1 MCPICSSSPHQRSCP
16 VRVGPAWR
24 LPPRVEARGGP
35 LLADE
40 PPTWARSARGPVLDG
55 RSRRRLLRDPQ
66 ARAAM
71 SRRAAELHAAGSS
84 WRVVASELGLP
95 PSTAATLAREAATWL
110 PG

>member
-1 MCPICSSSPHQRSCP
+1 M
-16 VRVGPAWR
+16 RVGRAWS
-24 LPPRVEARGGP
+24 LPPRVNAYGGP
-35 LLADE
+35 LLHDK
-40 PPTWARSARGPVLDG
+40 PPTWVRLARGPVLDG
-55 RSRRRLLRDPQ
+55 PSRRRLLRDRE

-95 PSTAATLAREAATWL
+95 PSTAATLAREAAAWL